1 MGPQRSMQQRQ
12 DLSCNNTNPPK
23 IYCYFTNWVP
33 GGQNN
38 LRPKFNITTTTI
50 IIKSHVFWD
59 ENGEI
64 QGHLKFKLEICFSST
79 KYQRKIKGPQR
90 KL

>member
-1 MGPQRSMQQRQ
+1 M
-12 DLSCNNTNPPK
+12 
-23 IYCYFTNWVP
+23 
-33 GGQNN
+33 
-38 LRPKFNITTTTI
+38 I
-50 IIKSHVFWD
+50 IILHVFWD

-64 QGHLKFKLEICFSST
+64 QGHLKFKLEICFSRT